1 MLEARVKNLEA
12 KTGKTLTQWLDVIR
26 KSKLEKFREVAAFLK
41 EKHGLGGTTAAM
53 LFQTFK
59 GGGAAWDGNAE
70 ALVDALF
77 AGKHAAQRP
86 IYEALVKTVRGLGP
100 DVRVE
105 PRRTYVT
112 LASKTMFGLIRPG
125 AGRLDLGLIL
135 PGVASTGRLRIA
147 KSLGSDR
154 ITHRIALTK
163 RAEVDAEV
171 LRLVAKARSAR
182 M

>member
-1 MLEARVKNLEA
+1 
-12 KTGKTLTQWLDVIR
+12 
-26 KSKLEKFREVAAFLK
+26 
-41 EKHGLGGTTAAM
+41 
-53 LFQTFK
+53 
-59 GGGAAWDGNAE
+59 
-70 ALVDALF
+70 
-77 AGKHAAQRP
+77 
-86 IYEALVKTVRGLGP
+86 
-100 DVRVE
+100 
-105 PRRTYVT
+105 
-112 LASKTMFGLIRPG
+112 MFGLVRPG

-163 RAEVDAEV
+163 PAEVDAEV